1 MAANQEI
8 SDTSP
13 LWWELQNIPTE
24 VVRELR
30 RRSNTNNIGMN
41 IPTPFISTTYDFEK
55 NHKNYKGPMVPWVRV
70 FSNSTGKS
78 LNGMVPKSFYL
89 NKNNL
94 EKDYDGFILKAGDG
108 FFDAF
113 GYQQNKPLS
122 DTYAVIGYEANGDAH
137 YIDNKYRSQ
146 MRYLAP
152 ENKNKDFP
160 QNSQVSAILP
170 PPGIVSVT
178 VKQSKE
184 FFTYSTVNFKCFG
197 LAQLEYLTPFFFTA
211 GINVFV
217 EFGWN
222 LFNQKS
228 LINLSK
234 MNECW
239 EIVAKPQTALNRA
252 DMSYGNYGCVSGI
265 ITKYSFST
273 KDGFAYDCSFE
284 SISRQGLY
292 SGMRIDSNPTI
303 QNTTITSLTNGKTD
317 TSSDKEFIDLKSFV
331 KTYLPKV
338 KELLST
344 SDVKQI
350 NSNGVNKQ
358 IISNQNFLEYI
369 IKLISSDALSKAG
382 IQPADQLA
390 NQQSGV
396 TDTIKTIEQQIN
408 DIDGN
413 IKQLEKKDQ
422 QLDADRNAAIR
433 RNRQNAIDVAD
444 ARITGRPQVPSLGPT
459 IPPEAATESN
469 YNTEKEKIKKEKE
482 KLETQKGKL
491 MESLANLNKKN
502 ATLSNIVKK
511 TKIKDF
517 FYDGKPEDRIF
528 AGRRQDFY
536 KRNPKFTGETNQFD
550 QNDFIDYGIVT
561 PQQSPSDT
569 VNDGQ
574 IKRQQAIQGF
584 TPNAEPKKESFQQ
597 ASYAD
602 KPDFDVDQGSD
613 KIWVQLDFIFDV
625 INLFMSNSATKQ
637 FTLDI
642 KDIIVNAHPNLI
654 SCDQNVLIPNPV
666 SPKINRGKPKENGGF
681 LKGEMAIVEKN
692 KFLLQTADYRVENNE
707 ELNNKYEA
715 AVKDNKLLEFFKNL
729 DATDGLY
736 IASNSARKTFKT
748 IGRDRDDIDR
758 VINYFY
764 YNSTNNN
771 QPQSAAFPFA
781 EEKTVSRKDKLGKEV
796 FVKYKPYYYGYLKNI
811 YITTKTIIDIA
822 NDVDIKSPKQ
832 LINKILTT
840 INESVN
846 NFWKFE
852 IVQGI
857 STSSNGNSVLSI
869 VDKNMNNFG
878 PLKQIYTLDLGGSNN
893 VIKSI
898 NFDVNL
904 SNEQAIS
911 VLFGGQ
917 NNSNN
922 SFLNKLAKTNDVKA
936 FLTQVQNTPFL
947 KFNDRL
953 EKYQLT
959 KLIEN
964 GSLVPGTQSQIEDE
978 NLVISDAQSAG
989 ASDGIPNGIL
999 CMTFIQL
1006 GNTFLESIN
1015 KTPRLDPDVAEGII
1029 PFTFPGK
1036 VFETVDNRRVLNV
1049 EKTLAN
1055 VSDTATRN
1063 YYKKAILDR
1072 SAKDFLGRKKS
1083 AKDGA
1088 IKTDEYGKTPL
1099 DNQNKNYKYLCLSED
1114 FKAKLSQ
1121 MLDDGDFKNNSR
1133 YSGVADNFTLSL
1145 TFDGIFSFRNLQV
1158 FGINNLP
1165 KPYVPGNVV
1174 FQVLEVEHQI
1184 NSGKWE
1190 TIVTAL
1196 VRCLGSTTVEYIT
1209 V

>member
-30 RRSNTNNIGMN
+30 RRSNINNIGMN
-41 IPTPFISTTYDFEK
+41 IPTPFINATYDFEK
-55 NHKNYKGPMVPWVRV
+55 NHKNYKGTMSPWVRV

-78 LNGMVPKSFYL
+78 INGMVPKSFYL
-89 NKNNL
+89 YKKGL

-122 DTYAVIGYEANGDAH
+122 DAYAVIGYEANGNPH

-152 ENKNKDFP
+152 ENKDFP
-160 QNSQVSAILP
+160 QNGQVSSILP

-184 FFTYSTVNFKCFG
+184 FLTYSTVNFKCFG

-211 GINVFV
+211 GINVFI

-234 MNECW
+234 IEECW

-252 DMSYGNYGCVSGI
+252 DMSYGNYGCISGI

-273 KDGFAYDCSFE
+273 KDGFEYDCSFE

-292 SGMRIDSNPTI
+292 SGLKIDSNPTI
-303 QNTTITSLTNGKTD
+303 KNTTITSLTNNTD
-317 TSSDKEFIDLKSFV
+317 DKEFIDLKSFV

-344 SDVKQI
+344 SNVEQSF
-350 NSNGVNKQ
+350 SNGVNKQ
-358 IISNQNFLEYI
+358 IISNQNFLGYI
-369 IKLISSDALSKAG
+369 IKLISSDALAKDG
-382 IQPADQLA
+382 VQPEDQLV
-390 NQQSGV
+390 NQKSGV
-396 TDTIKTIEQQIN
+396 TDKIKTIEQQIN
-408 DIDGN
+408 DIDGK

-422 QLDADRNAAIR
+422 QLDEDRNAAIR
-433 RNRQNAIDVAD
+433 RNRQNAIDAAD

-459 IPPEAATESN
+459 IPPEAVTESN

-502 ATLSNIVKK
+502 ATLLNIVNK

-528 AGRRQDFY
+528 AGRNQAFY
-536 KRNPKFTGETNQFD
+536 KRNPKFTGKTNEVD
-550 QNDFIDYGIVT
+550 QNNFIDYGIVT

-569 VNDGQ
+569 VNDEQ
-574 IKRQQAIQGF
+574 IKRQQALLSRQQAIQGF
-584 TPNAEPKKESFQQ
+584 TPTPNATPNAEPKKESFQQ

-666 SPKINRGKPKENGGF
+666 SPKINRGKPKDNGGF
-681 LKGEMAIVEKN
+681 IKGEMADVTKN
-692 KFLLQTADYRVENNE
+692 KFLVQTADYHVANND
-707 ELNNKYEA
+707 ELNKKYEA

-748 IGRDRDDIDR
+748 LGRERDDIDR

-764 YNSTNNN
+764 YNSPNNN

-822 NDVDIKSPKQ
+822 NDVDITNPKQ

-878 PLKQIYTLDLGGSNN
+878 PVKQIYTFDLGGSNN
-893 VIKSI
+893 VIKSM

-904 SNEQAIS
+904 SNEQAIQ
-911 VLFGGQ
+911 VQFGGQ
-917 NNSNN
+917 NN
-922 SFLNKLAKTNDVKA
+922 SFLNKLANTNDVKA
-936 FLTQVQNTPFL
+936 VLTQVQNTPFL

-953 EKYQLT
+953 EKYQLQ
-959 KLIEN
+959 KLFESSIEN

-989 ASDGIPNGIL
+989 ANDGIPNGIL

-1006 GNTFLESIN
+1006 GNNFFEAIN

-1055 VSDTATRN
+1055 VSNEGTRN
-1063 YYKKAILDR
+1063 YYRKTILD
-1072 SAKDFLGRKKS
+1072 KS

-1088 IKTDEYGKTPL
+1088 IKEDEFGYKLL
-1099 DNQNKNYKYLCLSED
+1099 DQTNKNYKYLCLSED

-1145 TFDGIFSFRNLQV
+1145 TFDGIFSFRYLQV

-1190 TIVTAL
+1190 TVVTAL
-1196 VRCLGSTTVEYIT
+1196 VRCLGSSTVEYIT

>member
-8 SDTSP
+8 LDTSP

-30 RRSNTNNIGMN
+30 RRSNTNNIGMS
-41 IPTPFISTTYDFEK
+41 IPTPFINATFDFAN
-55 NHKNYKGPMVPWVRV
+55 NHKNYKGPMTPWVRV

-122 DTYAVIGYEANGDAH
+122 DAYAVIGYEANGNPH

-152 ENKNKDFP
+152 ENKDFS
-160 QNSQVSAILP
+160 QNSQVSSILP

-184 FFTYSTVNFKCFG
+184 FLTYSTVNFKCFG

-211 GINVFV
+211 GINVFI

-234 MNECW
+234 IDECW

-252 DMSYGNYGCVSGI
+252 DMSYGNYGCISGI

-273 KDGFAYDCSFE
+273 KDGFTYDCSFE

-303 QNTTITSLTNGKTD
+303 QKTTITSLTNNNSNTGIDAD
-317 TSSDKEFIDLKSFV
+317 TSPNKEFIDLKSFV

-338 KELLST
+338 KELLSA

-350 NSNGVNKQ
+350 NSNGINKQ

-369 IKLISSDALSKAG
+369 IKLISSDALAKAG

-390 NQQSGV
+390 NQKSNV

-408 DIDGN
+408 DLDGK

-433 RNRQNAIDVAD
+433 RNIQNAIDVAD

-469 YNTEKEKIKKEKE
+469 YNAEKEKIKKEKE
-482 KLETQKGKL
+482 KLETQKVKL
-491 MESLANLNKKN
+491 MESLDNLNKKN
-502 ATLSNIVKK
+502 ATLLNIVNK
-511 TKIKDF
+511 TKIKGF

-569 VNDGQ
+569 VNDEQ

-584 TPNAEPKKESFQQ
+584 TPNAETKKESFQQ
-597 ASYAD
+597 ISYSD

-681 LKGEMAIVEKN
+681 VKGEMADVTKN
-692 KFLLQTADYRVENNE
+692 KFLIQTADYRVENNE
-707 ELNNKYEA
+707 ELNKKYET
-715 AVKDNKLLEFFKNL
+715 AVKDNKLFEFFKNL

-748 IGRDRDDIDR
+748 NGRERDDIDR

-811 YITTKTIIDIA
+811 YISTRTIIDIA
-822 NDVDIKSPKQ
+822 NDVDIKSPKEF
-832 LINKILTT
+832 INKILTT

-852 IVQGI
+852 IVEGI

-878 PLKQIYTLDLGGSNN
+878 PLKQIYTFDLGGSNN

-898 NFDVNL
+898 NFDVSL

-917 NNSNN
+917 NNS
-922 SFLNKLAKTNDVKA
+922 FLNKLANTNDVKA
-936 FLTQVQNTPFL
+936 VLTQVQNTPFL

-953 EKYQLT
+953 EKYQLQ
-959 KLIEN
+959 KLIESNIQN

-989 ASDGIPNGIL
+989 ANDGIPSGIL

-1006 GNTFLESIN
+1006 GNRFFEAIN

-1029 PFTFPGK
+1029 PFNFSGK
-1036 VFETVDNRRVLNV
+1036 VYETVDGTRVLNV

-1055 VSDTATRN
+1055 VSNEGTRN
-1063 YYKKAILDR
+1063 YYRKTILDR
-1072 SAKDFLGRKKS
+1072 SAKD
-1083 AKDGA
+1083 GA
-1088 IKTDEYGKTPL
+1088 IKKDEYGNDLL
-1099 DNQNKNYKYLCLSED
+1099 DQQNKNYKYLCLSED

-1190 TIVTAL
+1190 TVVTAL
-1196 VRCLGSTTVEYIT
+1196 VRCLGSSTVEYIT